1 MVVGLGG
8 LAAEVMGDVAIRS
21 APVGARVASE
31 MIDDLVVAELLNGYR
46 GAPPVDREALGR
58 IIMALGGIVASGLIA
73 EIEIN
78 PLRVTAS
85 GLIAL
90 DAIVLP
96 RAREKGA
103 AQ

>member
-1 MVVGLGG
+1 
-8 LAAEVMGDVAIRS
+8 MGDVAIRS

-46 GAPPVDREALGR
+46 GAPPVDREELGR
-58 IIMALGGIVASGLIA
+58 IIVALGGMVASGRIA

-78 PLRVTAS
+78 PLRVTAG
-85 GLIAL
+85 GLVAL
-90 DAIVLP
+90 DAVVIP
-96 RAREKGA
+96 RTNERGA